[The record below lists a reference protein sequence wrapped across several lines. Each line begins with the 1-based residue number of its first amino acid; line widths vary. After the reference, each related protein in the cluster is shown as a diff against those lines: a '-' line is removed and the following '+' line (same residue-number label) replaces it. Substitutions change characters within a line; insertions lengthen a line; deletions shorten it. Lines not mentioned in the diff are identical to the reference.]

1 MRACL
6 ARTLLGPC
14 LAGVLRAIVW
24 RMASSYLDTDD
35 DIAALATPQGQ
46 GALAVVRV
54 SGPGSLARM
63 ARAFSRP
70 DALLAAPGHTAVV
83 GHVLGA
89 DGLAV
94 DEAVLLV
101 FRGPAS
107 YTGQDGIDLSCH
119 GGLASAARVLA
130 ALEAAGFRPALPGE
144 FTFRAFAGGKMDL
157 ARAEAV
163 GELVAARTVAAQA
176 DALARLSGGL
186 SKELEAIKTELVR
199 LAAACALRLDYGD
212 DEAPEGF
219 EAELPTLEACRKS
232 CNDLAATFTVGRLLQ
247 DGASIAAAGRTNA
260 GKSSLFNR
268 LLREERAI
276 VSEVH
281 GTTRD
286 YVEAALDLD
295 GIPVRLLDTAGVRQT
310 DDPVEAEGVRR
321 SRLVASGADLV
332 LYVVDAIVGLFPED
346 ESFLNAH
353 PDALRVW
360 NKVDSPRAFPAPPG
374 WLAVSAETGA
384 GEPALITAIK
394 AALLG
399 RAGLTVSGDT
409 SVAGPGGA
417 RISNARQKAALTKA
431 AEALGDAQEAIKAGE
446 SLDMV
451 AVDLSGALSALGEI
465 TGETTP
471 EDILDSLFSNF
482 CVGK

>member
-1 MRACL
+1 M
-6 ARTLLGPC
+6 
-14 LAGVLRAIVW
+14 
-24 RMASSYLDTDD
+24 
-35 DIAALATPQGQ
+35 
-46 GALAVVRV
+46 
-54 SGPGSLARM
+54 
-63 ARAFSRP
+63 
-70 DALLAAPGHTAVV
+70 APGHTAVV
-83 GHVLGA
+83 GQVLGA
-89 DGLAV
+89 DGAAV

-101 FRGPAS
+101 FRSPAS
-107 YTGQDGIDLSCH
+107 YTGQDGVDLTCH
-119 GGLASAARVLA
+119 GGQASATRVLA

-144 FTFRAFAGGKMDL
+144 FTFRAFAAGKMDL

-176 DALARLSGGL
+176 DALERLTGGL
-186 SKELEAIKTELVR
+186 SHEIAVIRTELVR

-212 DEAPEGF
+212 DEAPDGF
-219 EAELPTLEACRKS
+219 DSELPALSACRKA
-232 CNDLAATFTVGRLLQ
+232 CGDLAATFTIGRLLR

-310 DDPVEAEGVRR
+310 EDPVEAEGVRR

-332 LYVVDAIVGLFPED
+332 LYVVDATVGLFPED
-346 ESFLNAH
+346 ESFLATH

-360 NKVDSPRAFPAPPG
+360 NKIDSPRAFPAPKG
-374 WLAVSAETGA
+374 WICVSAETGA
-384 GEPALITAIK
+384 GEPKLIEAIKNALLGQSGSAGPGSTGPGSTCSGAPSINGLAGTRISSARQRAALIK
-394 AALLG
+394 AAG
-399 RAGLTVSGDT
+399 
-409 SVAGPGGA
+409 
-417 RISNARQKAALTKA
+417 
-431 AEALGDAQEAIKAGE
+431 ALGDAEQAVKSAV

-451 AVDLSGALSALGEI
+451 AVDLASALSALGEI

>member
-1 MRACL
+1 
-6 ARTLLGPC
+6 
-14 LAGVLRAIVW
+14 
-24 RMASSYLDTDD
+24 
-35 DIAALATPQGQ
+35 
-46 GALAVVRV
+46 
-54 SGPGSLARM
+54 M

-70 DALLAAPGHTAVV
+70 EALLAAPGHTAVV
-83 GHVLGA
+83 GHVLGV
-89 DGLAV
+89 DGAAV

-107 YTGQDGIDLSCH
+107 YTGQDGVDLSCH
-119 GGLASAARVLA
+119 GGPASAARVLA

-186 SKELEAIKTELVR
+186 SHELGAIKTELVR

-219 EAELPTLEACRKS
+219 EAELPALEACRKS
-232 CNDLAATFTVGRLLQ
+232 CSDLAATFAVGRLLQ
-247 DGASIAAAGRTNA
+247 DGASIVAAGRTNA

-276 VSEVH
+276 VSDVH

-321 SRLVASGADLV
+321 SRLVASGADLI
-332 LYVVDAIVGLFPED
+332 LYVVDAIAGLFPED
-346 ESFLNAH
+346 QSFLAAH

-360 NKVDSPRAFPAPPG
+360 NKVDSPRALPAPPG

-384 GEPALITAIK
+384 GEPALIAAIK

-399 RAGLTVSGDT
+399 HEGAAGTVMTDVAMTGPAGAGASGT
-409 SVAGPGGA
+409 GPISTLGHPVT
-417 RISNARQKAALTKA
+417 RISSARQKVALTRA
-431 AEALGDAQEAIKAGE
+431 ADALGDAQEAIRAGE
-446 SLDMV
+446 SLDIV
-451 AVDLSGALSALGEI
+451 AVDLSAALSALGEI

>member
-1 MRACL
+1 
-6 ARTLLGPC
+6 
-14 LAGVLRAIVW
+14 
-24 RMASSYLDTDD
+24 MASSYLDTDD
-35 DIAALATPQGQ
+35 DIVALATPQGQ
-46 GALAVVRV
+46 GALAVIRLC
-54 SGPGSLARM
+54 GPGSLARM
-63 ARAFSRP
+63 ARAFNRP

-83 GHVLGA
+83 GQVLGA
-89 DGLAV
+89 DGAAV

-101 FRGPAS
+101 FKGPAS

-119 GGLASAARVLA
+119 GGPASAIRVLA
-130 ALEAAGFRPALPGE
+130 ALEAVGFRPALPGE
-144 FTFRAFAGGKMDL
+144 FTFRAFAAGKMDL

-176 DALARLSGGL
+176 DALARLTGGL
-186 SKELEAIKTELVR
+186 SFELASIKAELLR

-212 DEAPEGF
+212 DEALEGF
-219 EAELPTLEACRKS
+219 ETELPALEACRKA
-232 CNDLAATFTVGRLLQ
+232 CNDLAATFAVGRLLQ

-310 DDPVEAEGVRR
+310 EDPVEAEGVRR
-321 SRLVASGADLV
+321 SRLVTSGADLV

-346 ESFLNAH
+346 ESFLATH

-360 NKVDSPRAFPAPPG
+360 NKIDSPRAFPAPLG
-374 WLAVSAETGA
+374 WVAVSAETGA
-384 GEPALITAIK
+384 GEPQLISAIK
-394 AALLG
+394 NALLG
-399 RAGLTVSGDT
+399 RADPTVSGGLAAP
-409 SVAGPGGA
+409 SPGAA
-417 RISNARQKAALTKA
+417 RISSARQKASLTKA
-431 AEALGDAQEAIKAGE
+431 ACALEDAQEAISSGE

-451 AVDLSGALSALGEI
+451 AVDLSAALSALGEI

>member
-1 MRACL
+1 
-6 ARTLLGPC
+6 
-14 LAGVLRAIVW
+14 V
-24 RMASSYLDTDD
+24 
-35 DIAALATPQGQ
+35 
-46 GALAVVRV
+46 
-54 SGPGSLARM
+54 
-63 ARAFSRP
+63 
-70 DALLAAPGHTAVV
+70 
-83 GHVLGA
+83 
-89 DGLAV
+89 AV

-101 FRGPAS
+101 FKGPAS

-119 GGLASAARVLA
+119 GGPASVARVLA
-130 ALEAAGFRPALPGE
+130 ALEAVGFRPALPGE

-186 SKELEAIKTELVR
+186 SLRISDIKTELVR

-219 EAELPTLEACRKS
+219 EAELPALVACRIS
-232 CNDLAATFTVGRLLQ
+232 CSDLAATFAVGRLLQ

-310 DDPVEAEGVRR
+310 EDPVEAEGVRR

-346 ESFLNAH
+346 ESFLVAH

-360 NKVDSPRAFPAPPG
+360 NKIDSPRAFPAPPG
-374 WLAVSAETGA
+374 WVAVSAETGA
-384 GEPALITAIK
+384 GEPALIAAIK

-399 RAGLTVSGDT
+399 HHGTAAPSSKDPRSANSSPAESSPADSRPVGASVT
-409 SVAGPGGA
+409 SSTGSGGA
-417 RISNARQKAALTKA
+417 RISSARQKAALTKA
-431 AEALGDAQEAIKAGE
+431 ADALEDAEAAIRSGE

-451 AVDLSGALSALGEI
+451 AVDISAALSALGEI

>member
-1 MRACL
+1 MH
-6 ARTLLGPC
+6 GPC
-14 LAGVLRAIVW
+14 LAGRLRAIVW

-46 GALAVVRV
+46 GALAVIRLC
-54 SGPGSLARM
+54 GPGSVARM

-70 DALLAAPGHTAVV
+70 DALVAAPGHTAVV

-89 DGLAV
+89 DGAAV

-101 FRGPAS
+101 FKGPAS

-119 GGLASAARVLA
+119 GGPASVARVLA
-130 ALEAAGFRPALPGE
+130 ALEVVGFRPALPGE
-144 FTFRAFAGGKMDL
+144 FTFRAFAAGKMDL

-176 DALARLSGGL
+176 DALARLTGGL
-186 SKELEAIKTELVR
+186 SLELESIKTELVR

-219 EAELPTLEACRKS
+219 ESELPALAACRSACTK
-232 CNDLAATFTVGRLLQ
+232 LAATFAVGRLLQ

-321 SRLVASGADLV
+321 SRLVASGADLI

-346 ESFLNAH
+346 ESFLAAH

-360 NKVDSPRAFPAPPG
+360 NKIDSPRAFPAPSG
-374 WLAVSAETGA
+374 WVAVSAETGA
-384 GEPALITAIK
+384 GEPALIAAIK

-399 RAGLTVSGDT
+399 GADPVASGPADSRPAST
-409 SVAGPGGA
+409 AGPAVA
-417 RISNARQKAALTKA
+417 RISSARQKAALTKA
-431 AEALGDAQEAIKAGE
+431 ARALEDAQDAISSGE

-451 AVDLSGALSALGEI
+451 AVDLSAALSALGEI

>member
-1 MRACL
+1 
-6 ARTLLGPC
+6 
-14 LAGVLRAIVW
+14 
-24 RMASSYLDTDD
+24 MASSYLDTDD

-54 SGPGSLARM
+54 CGPGSLARM

-70 DALLAAPGHTAVV
+70 DALLVAPGHTALV
-83 GHVLGA
+83 GQVLGA
-89 DGLAV
+89 DGAAV

-119 GGLASAARVLA
+119 GGPASVSRVLS
-130 ALEAAGFRPALPGE
+130 ALEAVGFRQALPGE

-163 GELVAARTVAAQA
+163 GELVAARTLAAQA

-186 SKELEAIKTELVR
+186 SREIDSVKTELVR

-219 EAELPTLEACRKS
+219 DEELPALVSCRKV
-232 CNDLAATFTVGRLLQ
+232 CANLADTFVVGRLLQ

-310 DDPVEAEGVRR
+310 DDPIEAEGMRR

-346 ESFLNAH
+346 ESFLAAH
-353 PDALRVW
+353 PEALRIW
-360 NKVDSPRAFPAPPG
+360 NKVDSPKANPAPEG
-374 WLAVSAETGA
+374 WISMSAETGE
-384 GEPALITAIK
+384 GEPRLIAAIK
-394 AALLG
+394 TALLG
-399 RAGLTVSGDT
+399 PTGSAGSE
-409 SVAGPGGA
+409 SASAPAA
-417 RISNARQKAALTKA
+417 RISSARQKAVLLKA
-431 AEALGDAQEAIKAGE
+431 AGALKDAEHVIRSGE

-451 AVDLSGALSALGEI
+451 AVDISAALSALGEI

>member
-1 MRACL
+1 
-6 ARTLLGPC
+6 
-14 LAGVLRAIVW
+14 
-24 RMASSYLDTDD
+24 MASSYLDMED

-54 SGPGSLARM
+54 CGPGSVVRM

-70 DALLAAPGHTAVV
+70 EALQAAPGHTAVV

-89 DGLAV
+89 DGAAV

-101 FRGPAS
+101 FKGPAS
-107 YTGQDGIDLSCH
+107 YTGQDGVDLSCH
-119 GGLASAARVLA
+119 GGPASATRVLA
-130 ALEAAGFRPALPGE
+130 ALEIVGFRPALPGE
-144 FTFRAFAGGKMDL
+144 FTFRAFAGGKLDL

-186 SKELEAIKTELVR
+186 SREIESIKTELVR

-212 DEAPEGF
+212 DEAHEGF
-219 EAELPTLEACRKS
+219 DEELPALSNCRKDCS
-232 CNDLAATFTVGRLLQ
+232 DLAATFAVGRLLQ

-276 VSEVH
+276 VSEFH

-310 DDPVEAEGVRR
+310 DDPVEAEGMRR

-346 ESFLNAH
+346 ESFLAAH
-353 PDALRVW
+353 PGALRVW
-360 NKVDSPRAFPAPPG
+360 NKIDSPRAFPAPEG

-384 GEPALITAIK
+384 GEPWLIAAIK

-399 RAGLTVSGDT
+399 HAGPTVSGA
-409 SVAGPGGA
+409 SPSAGPAGV
-417 RISNARQKAALTKA
+417 RISSARQKAALIKA
-431 AEALGDAQEAIKAGE
+431 ASALGDAESAIKSRE

-451 AVDLSGALSALGEI
+451 AVDLSAALSALGEI
-465 TGETTP
+465 SGETTP

>member
-1 MRACL
+1 
-6 ARTLLGPC
+6 
-14 LAGVLRAIVW
+14 
-24 RMASSYLDTDD
+24 
-35 DIAALATPQGQ
+35 
-46 GALAVVRV
+46 
-54 SGPGSLARM
+54 M

-70 DALLAAPGHTAVV
+70 EVLAAAPGHTAVV

-89 DGLAV
+89 DGAAV

-101 FRGPAS
+101 FKGPAS

-119 GGLASAARVLA
+119 GGPASVARVLV
-130 ALEAAGFRPALPGE
+130 ALEAVGFRPALAGE
-144 FTFRAFAGGKMDL
+144 FTFRAFAAGKMDL

-163 GELVAARTVAAQA
+163 SELVAARTAAAQA

-186 SKELEAIKTELVR
+186 SHEIEGIKTELVR

-219 EAELPTLEACRKS
+219 DAELPALAACRTACS
-232 CNDLAATFTVGRLLQ
+232 ELAATYSVGRLLQ

-310 DDPVEAEGVRR
+310 EDPVEAEGVRR
-321 SRLVASGADLV
+321 SRLVASGADLI

-346 ESFLNAH
+346 ESFLAAH

-360 NKVDSPRAFPAPPG
+360 NKVDSPRALPAPPG
-374 WLAVSAETGA
+374 WVAVSAETGF
-384 GEPALITAIK
+384 GEPALIALIK

-399 RAGLTVSGDT
+399 HEGATNAAVTGDSGTVVSGT
-409 SVAGPGGA
+409 GSASALGHPRA
-417 RISNARQKAALTKA
+417 RISSARQKAALAKA
-431 AEALGDAQEAIKAGE
+431 AGALGDAENAVKAGE

-451 AVDLSGALSALGEI
+451 AVDLSAALSALGEI